1 MARTMTEP
9 TSPERQSHTQM
20 LAAGRVTGDTRSNGT
35 HSFAASADGAVP
47 FHSDGAQHLAF
58 ARLGH
63 GARRRRQKPS
73 AARAPADL
81 ISSHRP
87 GGSSSAGSAG
97 KAGWLPGKL
106 APVCISLRLIR
117 SEQTTSAC
125 RRRQVRP
132 GGCRSLGFKKP
143 AADPSPCLRS
153 GTRVCVRGAS
163 RHSRSVPRHPLPVPT
178 KQVGRCYSRPS
189 GLFSLF
195 LPRIVDDDG
204 SEQEHDTPLP
214 ISFSLSVFISSKR

>member
-1 MARTMTEP
+1 MAWHGTDDDRADLTRAAEP
-9 TSPERQSHTQM
+9 HKCWQQAERQ
-20 LAAGRVTGDTRSNGT
+20 VTHARSRSNGT

-106 APVCISLRLIR
+106 APVCISLRLVR

-132 GGCRSLGFKKP
+132 GGCRSLRFKKP

-153 GTRVCVRGAS
+153 GTRVCVFRW
-163 RHSRSVPRHPLPVPT
+163 RR
-178 KQVGRCYSRPS
+178 
-189 GLFSLF
+189 FS
-195 LPRIVDDDG
+195 
-204 SEQEHDTPLP
+204 SQ
-214 ISFSLSVFISSKR
+214 S